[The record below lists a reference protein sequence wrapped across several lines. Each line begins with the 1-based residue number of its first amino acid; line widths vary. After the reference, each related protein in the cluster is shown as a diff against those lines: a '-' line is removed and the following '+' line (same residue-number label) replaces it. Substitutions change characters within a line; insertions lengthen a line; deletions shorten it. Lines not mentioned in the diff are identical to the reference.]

1 MLKNPDFTETLQELD
16 AGILVSKLSNAL
28 ANTALGVLQHNKKGK
43 VILTIDLDRIG
54 ESSQINVS
62 HKIVYQQPTL
72 RGKSMEEDTTVTPM
86 HVNKHGHMSIA
97 PDTQLDLFKTKTEE
111 I

>member
-1 MLKNPDFTETLQELD
+1 MSKNPNFTETLEELD

-28 ANTALGVLQHNKKGK
+28 ANTALGVIQHNKKGK
-43 VILTIDLDRIG
+43 VVLTIDIDRIG

-62 HKIVYQQPTL
+62 HKISYNQPTL

-86 HVNKHGHMSIA
+86 HVNKNGHLSIA
-97 PDTQLDLFKTKTEE
+97 PDAQIDLFKQQTEA
-111 I
+111 